1 MGRVLLTPRNLVEVY
16 RSQGRYGEAEPLY
29 VQALEIRK
37 AELGD
42 RHPST
47 ALSLNNLAALYFNT
61 NRLPEAAAAMSAAL
75 SIFEERLGSTH
86 PNTLTVRSNLEG
98 IQQAIE
104 SLTQPDS
111 ILRRNS

>member
-29 VQALEIRK
+29 VQALEIWK

-42 RHPST
+42 RHPDT
-47 ALSLNNLAALYFNT
+47 AQGLNNLALLYFNT

-86 PNTLTVRSNLEG
+86 PNTLTVRGNLEG
-98 IQQAIE
+98 IQQSIE